1 MVRKEMRLK
10 ISQFI
15 WSIEKNVK
23 FLGIRDDISQLLN
36 ACDLFV
42 SSSAWEGFGIA
53 ILEAMLCQRPIVAT
67 ATDGAKELLN
77 RNLVPIQQPNT
88 FANEILQALK
98 NSENSIKYENINRFD
113 WSVIVDKWLSLYK
126 CKNIY

>member
-1 MVRKEMRLK
+1 M
-10 ISQFI
+10 
-15 WSIEKNVK
+15 
-23 FLGIRDDISQLLN
+23 N

-42 SSSAWEGFGIA
+42 SASAWEGFGIA

-77 RNLVPIQQPNT
+77 RNLVPIQQPNI
-88 FANEILQALK
+88 FANEILKALK

-113 WSVIVDKWLSLYK
+113 WSVIVEKWLSLYK
-126 CKNIY
+126 GKNIY